1 MQNSQQH
8 LVIATGNAG
17 KVKEFLNILGGER
30 YTFLTLRD
38 IGFTDDIVEDADS
51 FQGNALLKARAVATF
66 LAVRFPDYAVLADDS
81 GLEVDALGGAP
92 GIFTARYA
100 GVGATDEQNYRK
112 LLDALEGNSQ
122 RGARFRCCLCYMAPG
137 AEPRFYE
144 GECRGEILPAPVGGQ
159 GFGYDPVFRPLGET
173 RSFAQMEHAE
183 KKALSHRGAAIRKM
197 QADWAGLVKQ

>member
-1 MQNSQQH
+1 MQNTKQH

-17 KVKEFLNILGGER
+17 KVKEFLNILGDDC

-38 IGFTDDIVEDADS
+38 IGFADDIVEDADS
-51 FQGNALLKARAVATF
+51 FQGNALLKAQAVAAF
-66 LAVRFPDYAVLADDS
+66 LAVRYPDYAVLADDS

-100 GVGATDEQNYRK
+100 GVGASDEQNYRK
-112 LLDALEGNSQ
+112 LLDALQGNAN
-122 RGARFRCCLCYMAPG
+122 RGARFRCCLCYVAPG

-144 GECRGEILPAPVGGQ
+144 GECRGEILQAPIGDH
-159 GFGYDPVFRPLGET
+159 GFGYDPVFRPLGES

-183 KKALSHRGAAIRKM
+183 KKAMSHRGAAIHKM
-197 QADWAGLVKQ
+197 QEDWQRP